1 MRRDLIA
8 LFADP
13 RRAEQ
18 AVRDVAALGVENIHL
33 ASPASF
39 SVVHRVYRPGTE
51 RHLGW
56 FALGGAAVGLA
67 AGVSL
72 QVVTSLSHPMIVG
85 GKPIVAWP
93 AFAII
98 CFELTM
104 LGAGLSNFLAMAV
117 LSAWARRNVPHAAK
131 EAVASDCLA
140 VVVPIQGRSASAVH
154 AIEQALAGAEE
165 LLP

>member
-1 MRRDLIA
+1 MRHELIA

-18 AVRDVAALGVENIHL
+18 AVLDVEALGVENIHL
-33 ASPASF
+33 ASPAPF
-39 SVVHRVYRPGTE
+39 PVVHRVHRPGTE
-51 RHLGW
+51 RTLGW
-56 FALGGAAVGLA
+56 FALGGALAGLA
-67 AGVSL
+67 AAVAL

-85 GKPIVAWP
+85 GKPILAWP

-117 LSAWARRNVPHAAK
+117 LSALARRGIPRAAK
-131 EAVASDCLA
+131 QAVASDCLA
-140 VVVPIQGRSASAVH
+140 VVVPIQGRTSSAVH
-154 AIEQALAGAEE
+154 AIERALAGAEE